1 MASSNLIP
9 FFKIG
14 GENKL
19 FREAKLTAFCAFG
32 DIGVG
37 VGVGVG
43 IGVGNSVGV
52 DIGFIIIFE
61 KLKKCKVSFHS
72 SKID

>member
-37 VGVGVG
+37 VGIGVG
-43 IGVGNSVGV
+43 ISVDV